1 MSLKVE
7 IDEGSGFCFGVTRA
21 IDMAEQRLRSGET
34 LHCLGDIVHN
44 DSECH
49 RLSEMGM
56 LTIGHDALATMPEGS
71 EVLLRAHGEP
81 PSTYA
86 LARKRGICLEDATCP
101 VVLRLQRRIA
111 AEYAAGGDK
120 QIVIFGKRGHA
131 EVLGLVGQTEGTAIV
146 VESIDDARRL
156 DFHRDIR
163 LYSQTTRA
171 ISQFMDIVDYIGKHI
186 QVPATFEWHDTICR
200 QVAGRMP
207 EVRAF
212 AACHDVVVFV
222 AGGKSSNGHVLFE
235 AVREVNA
242 RSYCI
247 ERPAEIQNE
256 WFAGAASVGICG
268 ATSTP
273 RWLMEQC
280 AEAVK
285 GLKV

>member
-1 MSLKVE
+1 MSLRVE
-7 IDEGSGFCFGVTRA
+7 IDKGSGFCFGVTRA
-21 IDMAEQRLRSGET
+21 IDMAEQRLRSGKT
-34 LHCLGDIVHN
+34 LYCLGDIVHN
-44 DSECH
+44 DGECH
-49 RLSEMGM
+49 RLSAMGM
-56 LTIGHDALATMPEGS
+56 RTIDHDALSTMPEGS

-86 LARKRGICLEDATCP
+86 LAGRRGIRLDDATCP
-101 VVLRLQRRIA
+101 VVLRLQKRIA
-111 AEYAAGGDK
+111 AEYTAGGNR

-131 EVLGLVGQTEGTAIV
+131 EVLGLIGQTEGNAIV
-146 VESIDDARRL
+146 VESIDDAARL
-156 DFHRDIR
+156 DFRRDIR

-171 ISQFMDIVDYIGKHI
+171 ISQFMSIVEYIGKRI
-186 QVPATFEWHDTICR
+186 QAPATFEWHDTICR

-242 RSYCI
+242 RSYCV
-247 ERPAEIQNE
+247 ERPAEIKSD
-256 WFAGAASVGICG
+256 WFDGADSVGICG

-280 AEAVK
+280 ADMVK
-285 GLKV
+285 RLKG